1 MKTNQKSMKLI
12 FTAIIMLVLAV
23 NFLQCKKDDD
33 ENPSL
38 GKLVITPQESIVNLN
53 TQISAH
59 IKVPPGLDISDT
71 IRLVKIAANGNVSD
85 VAFLY
90 DNGDLAY
97 GGDEIKG
104 DRVFSNRFNHSEPVK
119 GQIKF
124 KAIARLK
131 SGGSGNIES
140 DLAVFEVYNDINPS
154 DMKALYTVQA
164 NAATQLNT
172 YVAGNQ
178 NNATTAINQLVTWLK
193 AQPAVQTVEQSGITN
208 IEIIYKS
215 GLRGG
220 LIISLLGDDGL
231 SDARGG
237 FEMDFAAAT
246 ERPKAPEIPIS
257 KQTRGENCPE
267 TKSALEFDPNIIGNR
282 NVFIFAAFEA
292 AWRHNERPHI
302 INILDS
308 LACGDFQVN
317 YVTNQN
323 ANIASL
329 YDITSFGIVVFS
341 THGAGGKSIVTGEIA
356 DTLLPAYQTYKPMM
370 QGANP
375 KIGISKNLVIS
386 KTGAV
391 SVRSDVYK
399 VYDSFIS
406 ALPGEFPQSV
416 ILNNSCESIKTNK
429 LRDAFIN
436 KGAKTYYG
444 YTESTYGKFCVQV
457 SRDVFITLAKNGKTT
472 GEVSMIN
479 TTYNVA
485 PNPTFKIEG
494 SSTMKFA
501 LSLVNGNFEDYY
513 MGWTR
518 NGDGR
523 IISQLGFI
531 SPTGGSYMGII
542 STGLGYTTQ
551 TGRMSQSFNIPANA
565 SQLSLKWN
573 FLSEEFLEYIGSYY
587 QDRFE
592 VVLIS
597 EDLGEQVLLSRTI
610 DGLAAEFGAS
620 APSQEYPEGIP
631 GDLIAVSPDI
641 VFDRGGVY
649 MTGWQTSDFD
659 ISAYKGKCVTLVL
672 RCTDVGDSIYDTAI
686 LLDDIKIN

>member
-1 MKTNQKSMKLI
+1 MQLI
-12 FTAIIMLVLAV
+12 FAAAIVASLVI
-23 NFLQCKKDDD
+23 NFTHCKKDDD

-38 GKLVITPQESIVNLN
+38 GKLVITPQETIINLN

-59 IKVPPGLDISDT
+59 IKVPPGISIGDT
-71 IRLVKIAANGNVSD
+71 IRLVKIASNGNTSD
-85 VAFLY
+85 VVYLL
-90 DNGDLAY
+90 DNGDLTY

-104 DRVFSNRFNHSEPVK
+104 DRVFSNKFYNTEVAK

-124 KAIARLK
+124 KAIATLK
-131 SGGSGNIES
+131 DGGTGEMES
-140 DLAVFEVYNDINPS
+140 DVALFDVYNDINPS
-154 DMKALYTVQA
+154 DMKALFTVQA

-172 YVAGNQ
+172 YIAGNQ
-178 NNATTAINQLVTWLK
+178 NNATSAVNQLVNWLK
-193 AQPAVQTVEQSGITN
+193 SQPAVQAVEQSDITN

-220 LIISLLGDDGL
+220 LIISLLDDDGL
-231 SDARGG
+231 SDSRGG
-237 FEMDFAAAT
+237 LAT
-246 ERPKAPEIPIS
+246 DTPQISVRQKTPSIPLN
-257 KQTRGENCPE
+257 KQTRGVNCPE
-267 TKSALEFDPNIIGNR
+267 TKSSLEFDDNAIGNR

-292 AWRHNERPHI
+292 AWRYNERPHI

-323 ANIASL
+323 ATIASL
-329 YDITSFGIVVFS
+329 YDITSYGIVVFS

-375 KIGISKNLVIS
+375 KLGISKNLVIS
-386 KTGAV
+386 KSGEV

-399 VYDSFIS
+399 IYAPFIS
-406 ALPGEFPQSV
+406 ALSGEFPQSV
-416 ILNNSCESIKTNK
+416 ILNNSCESDKTAA
-429 LRDAFIN
+429 LRDAFLN

-444 YTESTYGKFCVQV
+444 YTESTYGKFCVSV
-457 SRDVFITLAKNGKTT
+457 SRDVFLTLAKNGKTT
-472 GEVSMIN
+472 GEVSKIN
-479 TTYNVA
+479 ETYNVA
-485 PNPTFKIEG
+485 PNPTFKIRG
-494 SSTMKFA
+494 SSSMKFS

-565 SQLSLKWN
+565 TQLSLKWN
-573 FLSEEFLEYIGSYY
+573 FLSEEFLEYIGSPY

-597 EDLGEQVLLSRTI
+597 EELGEVVLLSRTI
-610 DGLAAEFGAS
+610 NGIAAEFGAS
-620 APSQEYPEGIP
+620 PPSLPDYPDGIP

-649 MTGWQTSDFD
+649 MTDWQTSTFD

-686 LLDDIKIN
+686 LLDGIVIN